1 MFVGYFQVFHPTHPV
16 DSVLVSLSSLIIG
29 TKYRRQSIKYLVD
42 FMEYVLSVERSM
54 VLLLKISVYFTK
66 NRIRT
71 ILRVSKMVRLEWIKT
86 TRCLEGSV
94 CFWRPSYFH
103 SLMFLSSL
111 ILWMPLCQAHSF
123 MVWLWYEAQRKELGV
138 PKGRYWLH
146 WSDYHC
152 FFCAT

>member
-71 ILRVSKMVRLEWIKT
+71 ILRVSKMVRLE
-86 TRCLEGSV
+86 
-94 CFWRPSYFH
+94 
-103 SLMFLSSL
+103 
-111 ILWMPLCQAHSF
+111 
-123 MVWLWYEAQRKELGV
+123 
-138 PKGRYWLH
+138 
-146 WSDYHC
+146 
-152 FFCAT
+152 